1 MASMA
6 WSTGL
11 SEGSVL
17 GLGVSISLSDSQ
29 KKTLLLIYLYF
40 LSFIMKWRYVEVD
53 PDSLCRRLWKVQ
65 LCPHLQGYG
74 QVLLMSWPCYL
85 AFPCQTPNRVKAPC
99 WKWSPKATLNWGLF
113 GEL

>member
-1 MASMA
+1 M
-6 WSTGL
+6 
-11 SEGSVL
+11 
-17 GLGVSISLSDSQ
+17 
-29 KKTLLLIYLYF
+29 
-40 LSFIMKWRYVEVD
+40 MKWRYVEVD
-53 PDSLCRRLWKVQ
+53 PDSLCRRLWRLQ
-65 LCPHLQGYG
+65 LCLHLQGYG